1 MTKSR
6 EMRESVNKGKWM
18 QREEGEKEKER
29 RGED

>member
-6 EMRESVNKGKWM
+6 EMRERVNKGKWM
-18 QREEGEKEKER
+18 QREEGVKEKER